1 MGENDSSSVTKSLK
15 KAKEEKKN
23 VVIAFDTAPVEGV
36 YEIQFSTEEAFG
48 FSFKGNRITAITPDS
63 QAARLDVKVDWLILS
78 IDGEKQE
85 NDSESVTKS
94 LKKAIEKKK
103 NIEIVFDT
111 EPTEKILQIEFSTEE
126 DFGFS
131 FKGNRIDDITAD
143 SQASRLDVKVDW
155 RILSID
161 VEEQEND
168 TESIRNSLTKVKEEK
183 KNVVIA
189 FDTVPIEKIYVI
201 QFSTEEDFGFSF
213 NGNRIT
219 AITPDSQASRLD
231 VQVDWNIFS
240 IDGEKQEKDSE
251 SVTKYLTKVK
261 EEKKEIVI
269 AFYIPPEEVVFEA
282 DFSTEEDFG
291 FSLKGSRIT
300 GITTNSQAARLKI
313 QVNWQILSI
322 DGEKQE
328 NDNKSITKCLKKV
341 KGEKK
346 NVMIAF
352 DTTPIEKKKRR

>member
-1 MGENDSSSVTKSLK
+1 MGDSESVTKYLTKVKEEKKNFVIAFDAAARIEEIVEIEFSTEQSYGFSFKGNRITAITPDSQASRFDVQVDWYIFSIDGENQENDSESVTKYLM

-23 VVIAFDTAPVEGV
+23 VVIAFDTVAPMVEM
-36 YEIQFSTEEAFG
+36 YEIPFSTEEDFG
-48 FSFKGNRITAITPDS
+48 FSFEGNRITAITPDS
-63 QAARLDVKVDWLILS
+63 QAARLDVKVDWCILS
-78 IDGEKQE
+78 IDREKQE
-85 NDSESVTKS
+85 ND
-94 LKKAIEKKK
+94 
-103 NIEIVFDT
+103 
-111 EPTEKILQIEFSTEE
+111 Q
-126 DFGFS
+126 
-131 FKGNRIDDITAD
+131 
-143 SQASRLDVKVDW
+143 
-155 RILSID
+155 
-161 VEEQEND
+161 
-168 TESIRNSLTKVKEEK
+168 ESITKCLEK
-183 KNVVIA
+183 A
-189 FDTVPIEKIYVI
+189 
-201 QFSTEEDFGFSF
+201 
-213 NGNRIT
+213 
-219 AITPDSQASRLD
+219 
-231 VQVDWNIFS
+231 
-240 IDGEKQEKDSE
+240 
-251 SVTKYLTKVK
+251 K

-291 FSLKGSRIT
+291 FSFKGIRIT